1 MGWFHTSS
9 YVNITKYR
17 LIMINTFSTKTETP
31 NTECIVVSG
40 KVTPEFNYMQLF
52 VEKSLL
58 TEEQK
63 TIYANAINLIA
74 GRNMTIISD
83 TIENLNIDRITSDEI
98 IEGTYEFDF
107 QSISEADKNKIE
119 ELIML
124 FVELSI
130 L

>member
-1 MGWFHTSS
+1 
-9 YVNITKYR
+9 
-17 LIMINTFSTKTETP
+17 
-31 NTECIVVSG
+31 
-40 KVTPEFNYMQLF
+40 
-52 VEKSLL
+52 LL

-74 GRNMTIISD
+74 GRNITIISD